1 MVKSPGAGWQ
11 NIVLRPM
18 RLSPVLTRG
27 NCLCAAHW
35 RLAQATHA
43 WPGGELHSAASPHL
57 AAAGFRPSQLLCRS
71 LASASVAQQ
80 ADALPAVA
88 ALGPAR
94 ARPAAYGQPACDYTL
109 LAACVRELQERW
121 IPAKVDQAVLG
132 SPTTLYLRLRSGAA
146 APAPPSTPP
155 HAAPGAVAALVAT
168 VQPASKSGKLK
179 KKDFLAGRAPPAA
192 EEQAAA
198 SWDVGPPER
207 AAPATPLPEF
217 ASGWLALSWHT
228 WAARIC
234 VGSAPSRGDAAEAFS
249 FGAQVRICKSA
260 HQQVTSQS
268 AHPMV
273 WSASGAAAA
282 ARPGAAEGGAAAGL
296 GARVPAGLWT
306 AAGQGALPPHL
317 PGSAGQARFFGI
329 FLPLSLFA
337 HA

>member
-88 ALGPAR
+88 ALGPPR

-155 HAAPGAVAALVAT
+155 RAAPGAVAALVAT

-198 SWDVGPPER
+198 SSDIGPPER
-207 AAPATPLPEF
+207 AAPATPLPEV

-234 VGSAPSRGDAAEAFS
+234 IGSSPSRGDAAEAFS
-249 FGAQVRICKSA
+249 FGAQVRLCKSA
-260 HQQVTSQS
+260 HQPSTWPPNPH
-268 AHPMV
+268 ALL
-273 WSASGAAAA
+273 SGAHQVQQQL
-282 ARPGAAEGGAAAGL
+282 RGLVLLRAELPRAWERVCRLAFGPRLGGAPSHHIYL
-296 GARVPAGLWT
+296 EV
-306 AAGQGALPPHL
+306 QGRRA
-317 PGSAGQARFFGI
+317 
-329 FLPLSLFA
+329 FLVSSSL
-337 HA
+337 